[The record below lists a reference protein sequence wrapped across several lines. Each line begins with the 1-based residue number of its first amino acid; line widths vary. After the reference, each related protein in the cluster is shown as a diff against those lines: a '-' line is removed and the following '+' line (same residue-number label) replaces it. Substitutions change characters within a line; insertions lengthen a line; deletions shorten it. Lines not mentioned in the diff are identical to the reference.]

1 MSRKSFSFSFLR
13 GERTLFVGGL
23 AAITILAAILRI
35 HDLGLAAYDC
45 DELYAVRIQGGSLKD
60 VASLVGRSA
69 FHDLH
74 PPLSY
79 LLFMIWVR
87 LFGTLEAAVR
97 TLPLL
102 LGIGSVVLLG
112 FLGRR
117 IAGVGAGLA
126 GAAFLAFN
134 PLHIAYS
141 QEARPYS
148 LAVMLVIAAHLFFL
162 RSLGKGTARNRIA
175 YAVLSVAAL
184 YTHYFAL
191 FALLPHG
198 FIALWLLATGD
209 EDSRRAARQAL
220 LAFACAMATFL
231 AWLPAV
237 LFQAAGEAE
246 GPQIGIYDLGG
257 SPLARAG
264 VFIKH
269 AAGLGSPPFLLP
281 AAAAMLMLLAL
292 AFTWRERLPSGAGS
306 ESGPPPRW
314 LGALLLSAGLLL
326 AAALRFLAPRY
337 LFPPARQVLLS
348 KGYSPDA
355 IERELN
361 GMMGFTVSI
370 PATLGL
376 IGLLLLGWPWLS
388 SLPGRLPGRLPG
400 VSPSRSFREGRPP
413 AINALL
419 AFLLLVPVIAVL
431 ALALGGLPFLSDR
444 NLLVFEPALALAL
457 GVGAVRLARIRWGRL
472 VLVPAVGCLALAA
485 FHYQP
490 VSGIFGVRGEAL
502 GIQTGAWRE
511 LVRELDRNESDL
523 PLVLVDAPRS
533 DPAEIYLNDHPFSRI
548 VEDGR
553 IARSGLPHE
562 FRFVH
567 LKGNRSSEALLSRL
581 SGVASLE
588 PRFQVDEFVIYHA
601 RSSAPA
607 PERPVAADLEPSL
620 QARSMLP
627 RAPIK

>member
-1 MSRKSFSFSFLR
+1 MSRKGFSFSSPR
-13 GERTLFVGGL
+13 GERTLFAGGL
-23 AAITILAAILRI
+23 AAISISAAILRI

-60 VASLVGRSA
+60 AAALVGRSA

-87 LFGTLEAAVR
+87 LFGTQEATVR
-97 TLPLL
+97 TLSLL
-102 LGIGSVVLLG
+102 LGLGSVVLLG

-117 IAGVGAGLA
+117 IAGAWAGLA

-141 QEARPYS
+141 QEARPYA
-148 LAVMLVIAAHLFFL
+148 LAVMLVTAAHLFFL
-162 RSLGKGTARNRIA
+162 RSLGEGTARNRIA
-175 YAVLSVAAL
+175 YAFLSVAAL

-198 FIALWLLATGD
+198 VIALWLLATGD
-209 EDSRRAARQAL
+209 EDSRRAARRTL
-220 LAFACAMATFL
+220 LAFACAMAAFL
-231 AWLPAV
+231 AWLPAL
-237 LFQAAGEAE
+237 LFQTAGEAE

-257 SPLARAG
+257 SPLARTG

-269 AAGLGSPPFLLP
+269 AAGLGGPPFLLP

-292 AFTWRERLPSGAGS
+292 AFTWRERLPAGAGS

-314 LGALLLSAGLLL
+314 PGALLLSAGLLL

-348 KGYSPDA
+348 KGYSPGA

-361 GMMGFTVSI
+361 GMMGFTVSL
-370 PATLGL
+370 PAALGL

-388 SLPGRLPGRLPG
+388 SLLGRWLGR
-400 VSPSRSFREGRPP
+400 SSREGRPL
-413 AINALL
+413 AINAFL

-431 ALALGGLPFLSDR
+431 ALALRDVPFLSDR
-444 NLLVFEPALALAL
+444 NLLIFEPALALAL
-457 GVGAVRLARIRWGRL
+457 GVGAARLARVRWARL

-485 FHYQP
+485 FHYQS
-490 VSGIFGVRGEAL
+490 VSGVFGVRGEAL
-502 GIQTGAWRE
+502 GIQTGAWRD
-511 LVRELDRNESDL
+511 LARELDRRNEDDL

-533 DPAEIYLNDHPFSRI
+533 DPAEFYLNDHPFSRI
-548 VEDGR
+548 AEDGR
-553 IARSGLPHE
+553 TARSGLPHE

-567 LKGNRSSEALLSRL
+567 MKGNPNSEALLSRL
-581 SGVASLE
+581 SGMASLE

-601 RSSAPA
+601 VTHAVT
-607 PERPVAADLEPSL
+607 VA
-620 QARSMLP
+620 R
-627 RAPIK
+627 R